1 MIVNKRGETKQG
13 QRSGQTT
20 PSRMLLLRE
29 VLFLLLLLL
38 LLILADMWCY
48 QQGLPVELDEQG
60 GKATLHVGSQTLPL
74 GLIGVPVTLQF
85 AFHDPLV
92 HEYQLDGTDST
103 NNFTLDTTYLK
114 GIANAPYYRFQSWMR
129 NLDGTSRWSDLRVSN
144 NGNLL
149 TSNDWPANSSSV
161 SLGTASTQTLLPT
174 PSSVVSL
181 RIQVLLRRPETPM
194 SLVLTTTDNATV
206 QITLDRND
214 RKITVTRSASGT
226 TTTIASTFFPVDV
239 LPFAAMV
246 MDTLLRT
253 TLWAI
258 VVLLVMLGCEVG
270 VVGVW
275 VLWAKTVNGGDVV
288 RIRRGGGG
296 EVVGWGPLGRPILG
310 QKMIFAHHIPHRPSS
325 ATPAPTDTSVSKNG
339 ATQGSSPPIIRRPRP
354 YEYVGRITA
363 RLTQAMHP
371 IALVMLTGSLCFVAW
386 IAYVQYHGEPHIY
399 DASAY
404 VFAAKMYAGGHL
416 AVPIPQA
423 VDRFPGPFMVQFEG
437 QWFAQYAPGTALTL
451 VPGVWLGVP
460 WLIEPMLGT
469 LALLGIGLIAARL
482 YDRRVATLAVVL
494 GALSPF
500 YSYLAASYLSHA
512 VALFYMVW
520 GLWAMLRF
528 IQGEKGWNLAL
539 AAICFGM
546 ADLTRDLVG
555 ILFVATTVP
564 GLLLLSWR
572 QVPQNWQRWLG
583 PGLSFLAIGLVFVV
597 MSLEFNAALTHSPWV
612 TPRSL
617 FFAGDRWGFGQDVG
631 FYGQHTLAAGFVNLD
646 ELLTI
651 LAIDLYGWP
660 FYLTLA
666 LLALPFLTRKARG
679 ADWFLLV
686 SIIVLAGAYIGYF
699 YHGIYLGPRYLF
711 ETLPFLLMLTARGIV
726 TLAAWSVDT
735 VSVLEQRWHM
745 KREVGRKIS
754 IPTVTLVLLLI
765 LCNVLYFLP
774 RQVEL
779 HQNYSGLPSGYRI
792 HLDAVYHPSL
802 HNALIVTGDYT
813 IYQFVLFPLN
823 DPLLHGDL
831 VYAWA
836 SSAADYAA
844 LRAAFP
850 GRQLYHLDIQ
860 ADGTVQYRLISH

>member
-1 MIVNKRGETKQG
+1 MFF
-13 QRSGQTT
+13 
-20 PSRMLLLRE
+20 LRE
-29 VLFLLLLLL
+29 IVFLLLLCLGLL
-38 LLILADMWCY
+38 LADMWCY

-60 GKATLHVGSQTLPL
+60 GKASLHVGSQTLSL
-74 GLIGVPVTLQF
+74 GLIGVPVALQF
-85 AFHDPLV
+85 ASHDPLV

-103 NNFTLDTTYLK
+103 NNFTLDTVYLK
-114 GIANAPYYRFQSWMR
+114 GIADSPYYRFQSWMR
-129 NLDGTSRWSDLRVSN
+129 DLDGTSRWSDLRISAD
-144 NGNLL
+144 GHILM
-149 TSNDWPANSSSV
+149 SNDWPTNGSSV
-161 SLGTASTQTLLPT
+161 SLGSASTQTLLPT
-174 PSSVVSL
+174 PSYTGSL
-181 RIQVLLRRPETPM
+181 RIQVMLRRPETSM
-194 SLVLTTTDNATV
+194 SLLLTTADNATL

-214 RKITVTRSASGT
+214 RKITVTRSVSENT
-226 TTTIASTFFPVDV
+226 TTVASAFFPIDV

-258 VVLLVMLGCEVG
+258 VVLLVVLVCEVG
-270 VVGVW
+270 IVGVSA
-275 VLWAKTVNGGDVV
+275 LW
-288 RIRRGGGG
+288 
-296 EVVGWGPLGRPILG
+296 
-310 QKMIFAHHIPHRPSS
+310 KMPR
-325 ATPAPTDTSVSKNG
+325 TLRVSKNR
-339 ATQGSSPPIIRRPRP
+339 ATQGSPPIPTTSP
-354 YEYVGRITA
+354 APTKVGISFSA
-363 RLTQAMHP
+363 RLTQAIHP
-371 IALVMLTGSLCFVAW
+371 IAFVMLVGSLCFVVW

-404 VFAAKMYAGGHL
+404 LFAAKMYASGHL
-416 AVPIPQA
+416 AVPVPQV
-423 VDRFPGPFMVQFEG
+423 VDRLPGPFMVQFEG
-437 QWFAQYAPGTALTL
+437 QWFTQYAPGTALTL

-460 WLIEPMLGT
+460 WLVEPILGT
-469 LALLGIGLIAARL
+469 FALLGIGLIAARL
-482 YDRRVATLAVVL
+482 YDRRVATLAVAL
-494 GALSPF
+494 GTLSPF

-520 GLWAMLRF
+520 GLWALLRF

-539 AAICFGM
+539 AAFCFGM
-546 ADLTRDLVG
+546 AGLTRDLVG
-555 ILFVATTVP
+555 LLFVATTVP

-572 QVPQNWQRWLG
+572 QVRQDWRRWTG
-583 PGLSFLAIGLVFVV
+583 PSLSFLAIGLVFVV
-597 MSLEFNAALTHSPWV
+597 MSLEFDAFLTHSPWV

-617 FFAGDRWGFGQDVG
+617 FFAGDHWGFGQGVG

-666 LLALPFLTRKARG
+666 FLALPFLARKAKG

-686 SIIVLAGAYIGYF
+686 STVVLTGVYVGYF

-735 VSVLEQRWHM
+735 VGILEQHWHV
-745 KREVGRKIS
+745 RHAVGRKIVIS
-754 IPTVTLVLLLI
+754 IPTVSLVTLLI
-765 LCNVLYFLP
+765 LCNLLYFLP

-779 HQNYSGLPSGYRI
+779 HRNYSGLPSGYHI
-792 HLDAVYHPSL
+792 ELDAVYHPPL
-802 HNALIVTGDYT
+802 HNALIVTDDYT

-836 SSAADYAA
+836 SSAADYAE

-850 GRQLYHLDIQ
+850 GRQLYRLDIQ
-860 ADGTVQYRLISH
+860 TDGTVQYKLISH